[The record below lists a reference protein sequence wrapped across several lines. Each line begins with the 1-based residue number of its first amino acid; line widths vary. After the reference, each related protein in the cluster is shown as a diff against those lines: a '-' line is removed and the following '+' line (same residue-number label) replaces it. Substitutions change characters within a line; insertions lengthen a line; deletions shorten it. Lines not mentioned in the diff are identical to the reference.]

1 MFSLLMDWLE
11 NCSISLLH
19 ITTSH
24 CTRGFRSILEI
35 RKDFAY
41 CENTFTANNRNG
53 NISKWDQNMSLFN
66 LVKTLKSYQLVYAII
81 SSHPIILL
89 IKQTKMVTLHIFMW
103 ENTCTLVEKKL
114 ILKIPDMQIPNY
126 TFFFLSFSPSTT

>member
-1 MFSLLMDWLE
+1 MDWLE

-126 TFFFLSFSPSTT
+126 TFFFFCPFPQAQLRKS